1 VIPIKASS
9 AAPQALRQA
18 QGPEQGRGTH
28 GPEPF
33 GRTRGS
39 DGLEGGSFNPDK
51 ENGPVHNSLEHK
63 YVALYLFLDI
73 IQIVRINAQL
83 ALT

>member
-1 VIPIKASS
+1 LTVIPIKASS
-9 AAPQALRQA
+9 AAPQAHA
-18 QGPEQGRGTH
+18 
-28 GPEPF
+28 PEPF
-33 GRTRGS
+33 GRTRGTER
-39 DGLEGGSFNPDK
+39 LEGRSFNADK